1 MMPGGKAP
9 ALRSRTTAIETNNR
23 PDEWRI
29 EQGMQSAKLP
39 IIDQTGKETVFIHP
53 VDLPGISKDQA
64 AIDAVGDREK
74 LFAAER
80 KGWKGYVRL
89 ICRHYRQR

>member
-1 MMPGGKAP
+1 MPGRKAKVVRP
-9 ALRSRTTAIETNNR
+9 RTTAVETNNR

-29 EQGMQSAKLP
+29 EQGMQGAKLP

-53 VDLPGISKDQA
+53 IDPPAITKDQA
-64 AIDAVGDREK
+64 VIDAVGDRNK

-80 KGWKGYVRL
+80 KGWKG
-89 ICRHYRQR
+89 

>member
-1 MMPGGKAP
+1 MRP
-9 ALRSRTTAIETNNR
+9 RTTAIETNNR

-29 EQGMQSAKLP
+29 EQGMQGAKLP

-53 VDLPGISKDQA
+53 TDPPAITKDQA
-64 AIDAVGDREK
+64 AIDAVGDRKK

-80 KGWKGYVRL
+80 KGWKGYVLTFKRT
-89 ICRHYRQR
+89 ITG